1 MPAISLYSALFLW
14 VWVCIC
20 SGNGSNIHGSLT
32 DTHVFRE
39 VSPNLLGR
47 SDLARG
53 SRMSGDHLH
62 VVVIV
67 IRQKNIN
74 QLISLLDESSNQSSL
89 KYGKHLSREQVTT
102 LTSDPSSRDNVVSH
116 LRTYGATV
124 VSGTIDGEFLTVSA
138 SIAVWEEVFNTKIF
152 AFYHTRKN
160 GYKSITVRAEEYY
173 VPRELDSHIQGVFNL
188 IDMPSRHC
196 NQMKSEKSI
205 ASFTKL
211 DPVSYQS
218 AAQYMTSYQME
229 AYYNMSQKK
238 NWCPELSPINHSCLS
253 RSDLEKFQEYFSV
266 KIELLNSTFQS
277 SNSDNWMHCSAVPSS
292 CHEEFVG
299 SEIVIATSQRH
310 PSVFYCSVG
319 ITEWLLAIANNPHPP
334 SVLIVD
340 NIAEERDMPLF
351 VKETFNNLAIKLCAM
366 GVTIVV
372 DSGVDGAVG
381 QSDTCGYRPLL
392 YSSSPYVTSVGTVPV
407 SPPQICILMS
417 IAAHLTSSIPSFQ
430 PFQYTVC
437 HTTYTLSPLKP
448 LFLLYTT
455 TPSGS

>member
-1 MPAISLYSALFLW
+1 MPVFSPYSALFLW
-14 VWVCIC
+14 VWVCVC

-39 VSPNLLGR
+39 VSPNLVGR

-53 SRMSGDHLH
+53 NRISGVHLH
-62 VVVIV
+62 EVVIV
-67 IRQKNIN
+67 IRQRNIN

-89 KYGKHLSREQVTT
+89 KYGKHLSREEVTT
-102 LTSDPSSRDNVVSH
+102 LTSNPSSRDTVVSY

-124 VSGTIDGEFLTVSA
+124 VSETIDGDFLTVSA

-152 AFYHTRKN
+152 AFNHTRKN
-160 GYKSITVRAEEYY
+160 GYKSMTVRAEEYY

-188 IDMPSRHC
+188 IDMPSSHC
-196 NQMKSEKSI
+196 DQMSVQSEKI
-205 ASFTKL
+205 TESFTKL
-211 DPVSYQS
+211 DPVSYHS
-218 AAQYMTSYQME
+218 AAQYMTVYQME

-238 NWCPELSPINHSCLS
+238 DWCPKISHINHSCLS
-253 RSDLEKFQEYFSV
+253 RLDLEKFQEYFSV
-266 KIELLNSTFQS
+266 KVELLNSTFQS
-277 SNSDNWMHCSAVPSS
+277 SSNDNWMHCSAVPSS
-292 CHEEFVG
+292 CHEEFGG

-340 NIAEERDMPLF
+340 NIAEEKEMPLF

-366 GVTIVV
+366 GVTILV

-381 QSDTCGYRPLL
+381 QSDTCEYRPLL
-392 YSSSPYVTSVGTVPV
+392 YSSSPYITSVGTVPV
-407 SPPQICILMS
+407 SLKRTCILIS
-417 IAAHLTSSIPSFQ
+417 IETHLASSL
-430 PFQYTVC
+430 
-437 HTTYTLSPLKP
+437 LSLQ
-448 LFLLYTT
+448 LIR
-455 TPSGS
+455 

>member
-1 MPAISLYSALFLW
+1 MPVFSLYSTLFLW
-14 VWVCIC
+14 VWGCVC
-20 SGNGSNIHGSLT
+20 SGNGSSIHGSLT
-32 DTHVFRE
+32 ETHVFRE

-47 SDLARG
+47 SEFARG
-53 SRMSGDHLH
+53 NRMSGDHLH
-62 VVVIV
+62 EVVFV
-67 IRQKNIN
+67 IRQRNIN

-102 LTSDPSSRDNVVSH
+102 LTSNPSSRDAVVKY
-116 LRTYGATV
+116 LRIYSANFL
-124 VSGTIDGEFLTVSA
+124 SETIDRDFLTVSA

-160 GYKSITVRAEEYY
+160 GYKSMTVRAEEYY
-173 VPRELDSHIQGVFNL
+173 VPRELDSHIQGVLNL
-188 IDMPSRHC
+188 IDMPSSHC
-196 NQMKSEKSI
+196 NQMSVQSDKGAK
-205 ASFTKL
+205 SFTKL

-229 AYYNMSQKK
+229 AYYKISQIKD
-238 NWCPELSPINHSCLS
+238 WCPEINHSCLS
-253 RSDLEKFQEYFSV
+253 GSDLEKFQEYFSV
-266 KIELLNSTFQS
+266 KIELLNSIFQS
-277 SNSDNWMHCSAVPSS
+277 SNNDNWIHWSSLPSS
-292 CHEEFVG
+292 CHKELVG

-310 PSVFYCSVG
+310 PSVFSGSVG
-319 ITEWLLAIANNPHPP
+319 ITEWLLAIANDPHPP

-381 QSDTCGYRPLL
+381 QSDTCEYRPLL

-407 SPPQICILMS
+407 SLTQTCILIS
-417 IAAHLTSSIPSFQ
+417 IEAHVTSSLSSFQ
-430 PFQYTVC
+430 LIQ
-437 HTTYTLSPLKP
+437 
-448 LFLLYTT
+448 
-455 TPSGS
+455 